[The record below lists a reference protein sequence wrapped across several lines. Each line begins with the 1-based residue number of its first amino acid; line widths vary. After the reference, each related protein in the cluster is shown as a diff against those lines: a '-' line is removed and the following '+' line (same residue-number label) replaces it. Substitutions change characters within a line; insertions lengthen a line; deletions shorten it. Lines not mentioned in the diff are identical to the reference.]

1 METSLAELWL
11 SILLSAVFVFI
22 VSSILHMVIPIH
34 KGDFA
39 KLPGE
44 EKLLE
49 AMRSENLQPGSYMFP
64 CGESMKDMGTPEMIE
79 KCNKGPVGIMTVTV
93 NGPQAMGKYLVMWF
107 MYSILIGIF
116 VAYIAGLGLEHGA
129 SFMTVFRM
137 TAAAAILGYAAS
149 AVVDSIWKYQRWG
162 ITLKFV
168 FDGLLYGLTTAA
180 TFAWL
185 WPDAA

>member
-1 METSLAELWL
+1 MVPLAELWL
-11 SILLSAVFVFI
+11 PILLSAVFVFI

-49 AMRSENLQPGSYMFP
+49 AMRTQNVQPGSYMFP
-64 CGESMKDMGTPEMIE
+64 CAGSMKEMGTPEMIE
-79 KCNKGPVGIMTVTV
+79 KCNKGPVGFVTV
-93 NGPQAMGKYLVMWF
+93 IPNGPPAMGKNLVLWF
-107 MYSILIGIF
+107 IYSIVIGVF
-116 VAYIAGLGLEHGA
+116 VAYIAGVGLSRGVEY
-129 SFMTVFRM
+129 MTVFRM

-149 AVVDSIWKYQRWG
+149 ALVDSIWKGQSWT
-162 ITLKFV
+162 ITLKFI
-168 FDGLLYGLTTAA
+168 FDGLVYGLVTAG